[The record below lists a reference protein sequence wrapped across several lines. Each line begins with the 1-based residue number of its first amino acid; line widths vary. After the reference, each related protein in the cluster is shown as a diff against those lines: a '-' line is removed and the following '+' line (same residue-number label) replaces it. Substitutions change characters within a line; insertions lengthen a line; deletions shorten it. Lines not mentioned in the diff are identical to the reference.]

1 MNDTWE
7 KKEKKKKNV
16 VSSSISRAYIFS
28 FSPQSKVVC
37 LIFTSD
43 NRLKMGSWNPMHRA
57 SIRTLLSLVERQAD
71 ADVKC
76 KFCFYIIYF

>member
-7 KKEKKKKNV
+7 KKEKKKNV
-16 VSSSISRAYIFS
+16 VSHEYFPCIYFS

-71 ADVKC
+71 ANVKC